1 MSTRISRRKLAVY
14 VAEQLAAGS
23 SGAIDELAALLATER
38 RVDEVDLIVRDIETE
53 LASRGV
59 LVATVETAEGL
70 DIKSKQAIID
80 FLGGEV
86 TLREV
91 VKPELIGGV
100 RIETPT
106 MELDETVAKKLQTLK
121 ALSAKD
127 MRGMAK

>member
-14 VAEQLAAGS
+14 VAEQLVDGS
-23 SGAIDELAALLATER
+23 SSVMDEIAALLVSER
-38 RVDEVDLIVRDIETE
+38 RIGEVDLLVRDIEAE
-53 LASRGV
+53 LANRGV

-70 DIKSKQAIID
+70 DTNSKQAIID

-127 MRGMAK
+127 MRGKAK